1 MGSNRKSGWI
11 SWNKITGRKWRCK
24 VTAGCPRGPPGLF
37 PAVCPC
43 EALCAGFPGP
53 VASVSLPAQETAV
66 SRPVSQLCEEDY
78 ETLGPLGHRSYGG
91 RKRCGIKEWRLAAP
105 LRSTPARNADWGN
118 ENGKDYA
125 FFEPIPKGGSGS
137 TFSGMAPL
145 SAPELAKTPV
155 PEPDAVALAWLL
167 WAYWRF
173 EEVQTCQKKKR
184 ASIPASRRKRSAKWR
199 LLCR

>member
-1 MGSNRKSGWI
+1 M
-11 SWNKITGRKWRCK
+11 GRKWRCNGA
-24 VTAGCPRGPPGLF
+24 AGCPRGPPSPF
-37 PAVCPC
+37 PAVCSC
-43 EALCAGFPGP
+43 EALCAGAFPP
-53 VASVSLPAQETAV
+53 RCALPHPASQTVL
-66 SRPVSQLCEEDY
+66 SRPVGRLRGEDCVVL
-78 ETLGPLGHRSYGG
+78 EPLGLKNYGG
-91 RKRCGIKEWRLAAP
+91 RKQCGIKEWRLAAP

-118 ENGKDYA
+118 ENGEDYA

-145 SAPELAKTPV
+145 LAPELAETHV
-155 PEPDAVALAWLL
+155 PEPDAVALTWLL

-173 EEVQTCQKKKR
+173 EEVQTCQKKKH

>member
-1 MGSNRKSGWI
+1 M
-11 SWNKITGRKWRCK
+11 GRKWRCNGA
-24 VTAGCPRGPPGLF
+24 AGCPRGPPSPF
-37 PAVCPC
+37 PAVCSC
-43 EALCAGFPGP
+43 EALCAGFPDRVAP
-53 VASVSLPAQETAV
+53 VPLPALKTAV
-66 SRPVSQLCEEDY
+66 SRPVSRLCGESCG
-78 ETLGPLGHRSYGG
+78 TMGPLGHRGCGG
-91 RKRCGIKEWRLAAP
+91 RKRCGIKEWCLGAP

-118 ENGKDYA
+118 ENGKNCA
-125 FFEPIPKGGSGS
+125 FFVPVSEGGSGS

-155 PEPDAVALAWLL
+155 PEPDAVALTWLL

-173 EEVQTCQKKKR
+173 EEVQTCQKKKH